1 MIVAHLRHFNQNPEW
16 DVRQVLPIQGF
27 FVSAPHQHYS
37 DEKITSLNIVY
48 LNLFTYLC
56 LRQIIKK

>member
-27 FVSAPHQHYS
+27 FVSAPHQHHS
-37 DEKITSLNIVY
+37 DKKFSVIVAH
-48 LNLFTYLC
+48 
-56 LRQIIKK
+56 LRHFNQNSE